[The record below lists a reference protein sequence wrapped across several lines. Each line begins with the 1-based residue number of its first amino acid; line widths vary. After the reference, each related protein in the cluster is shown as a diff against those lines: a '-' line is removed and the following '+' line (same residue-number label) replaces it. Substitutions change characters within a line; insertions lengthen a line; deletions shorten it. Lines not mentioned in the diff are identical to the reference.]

1 MTAVL
6 RVHEA
11 QDLFAANPE
20 EADELLQS
28 QKLEALL
35 ALADVNVEAARVVEG
50 GEGPGADE
58 VDDLDALVVV
68 VGVERR
74 ENARAD
80 LNAGV
85 LVRIDARLAVYV
97 DGDVVVHDPRLVL
110 ALILAEL
117 AALIVDRR
125 RDHRAAELLAK
136 NLAPDGVARLVDDL
150 VRCGIRAVARQQ
162 ILGVGHELDL
172 YAVGHGLKD
181 LGQSLGSKSHGW

>member
-150 VRCGIRAVARQQ
+150 VRCRVRAVARQQ

>member
-1 MTAVL
+1 MT
-6 RVHEA
+6 R
-11 QDLFAANPE
+11 
-20 EADELLQS
+20 
-28 QKLEALL
+28 LEALL

-181 LGQSLGSKSHGW
+181 LGQSLGSESHGW

>member
-181 LGQSLGSKSHGW
+181 LGQSLGSESHGW

>member
-172 YAVGHGLKD
+172 YAVGHVLKD

>member
-1 MTAVL
+1 MAAVL

-58 VDDLDALVVV
+58 VDDLEALVVV